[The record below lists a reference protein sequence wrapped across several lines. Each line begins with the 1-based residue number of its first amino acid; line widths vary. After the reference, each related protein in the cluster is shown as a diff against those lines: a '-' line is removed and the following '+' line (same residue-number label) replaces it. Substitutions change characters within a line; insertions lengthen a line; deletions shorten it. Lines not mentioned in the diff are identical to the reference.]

1 MESSERTESFTSR
14 WGMLISILGIA
25 VGTGNIWRFPRI
37 AAENCGEGGGGGF
50 LIAWAV
56 FLLLWSIPLII
67 AELAIGRRT
76 RLGVAGSFGKLLSRR
91 FVWMGAFVGIVAT
104 AIMFYY
110 SVVNGWCLFY
120 LVKMS
125 FHGLPADREAAGL
138 IWDDFQAGGF
148 PVLFHFLVMFG
159 GALVVVRGIRAIE
172 RVNRVL
178 VPALLLIVL
187 ISAVRALTL
196 PGALEGVKFLFTPDF
211 SILADPKVWL
221 EALTQNAWDTG
232 AGWGLILTY
241 AVYMQRKQGVT
252 LNACLT
258 GFGNNSVSLL
268 AAMTIFATVFAT
280 VGGGTGQAAAEGA
293 AIPSS
298 AAAEAAGQPEPLRDG
313 DDPVTVLKTAGPGS
327 TGLTFIWMPQLF
339 REMPLGRMFAIL
351 FFLGLSFAAFSSLLS
366 MVELAS
372 RSLVDMGMKRW
383 KAVVLVCGVGYS
395 LGVPSA
401 LSLDYFCNQDFVW
414 SVALMVSGAFI
425 AFLCIR
431 YGATRF
437 RRDVINLEVR
447 DVTLG
452 GWWDLVIRFVI
463 PLESLILFCWWM
475 YRSAADFAR
484 ESWYDPLS
492 TYSVATCVC
501 QWGVVVGMLIFCNR
515 FMARK
520 IFGKPGHG

>member
-1 MESSERTESFTSR
+1 
-14 WGMLISILGIA
+14 MLFSILGIA

-37 AAENCGEGGGGGF
+37 AAKNCGEGGAGGF

-56 FLLLWSIPLII
+56 FLLMWSVPLII
-67 AELAIGRRT
+67 AELAIGRRS
-76 RLGVAGSFGKLLSRR
+76 RLGVAGSFGKFLSGR

-120 LVKMS
+120 LAKTT
-125 FHGLPADREAAGL
+125 FEGLPTDIDASRAM
-138 IWDDFQAGGF
+138 WDDFQAGGF
-148 PVLFHFLVMFG
+148 PVLFHLLVMVA

-172 RVNRVL
+172 KVNRVL
-178 VPALLLIVL
+178 VPTLLLIVL
-187 ISAVRALTL
+187 VSAIRAFTL
-196 PGALEGVKFLFTPDF
+196 PGAFKGIKFLFTPDLTV
-211 SILADPKVWL
+211 LADPNVWL

-280 VGGGTGQAAAEGA
+280 VGG
-293 AIPSS
+293 S
-298 AAAEAAGQPEPLRDG
+298 AGQEKVDPAAVQSAGVASGGEESASLRG
-313 DDPVTVLKTAGPGS
+313 LEDPVTRLKTSGPAS
-327 TGLTFIWMPQLF
+327 TGLTFIWMPKLF
-339 REMPLGRMFAIL
+339 QEMPFGRTFAIL
-351 FFLGLSFAAFSSLLS
+351 FFLGLAFAAFSSLLS

-372 RSLVDMGMKRW
+372 RSLVDMGMART
-383 KAVVLVCGVGYS
+383 KAVLLVCIVGYA

-401 LSLDYFCNQDFVW
+401 ISIDYFCNQDFVW
-414 SVALMVSGAFI
+414 GVALMISGAFI

-437 RRDVINLEVR
+437 RTEVINLEVR

-452 GWWDLVIRFVI
+452 GWWDLVIRYVI
-463 PLESLILFCWWM
+463 PLECLILISWWM
-475 YRSAADFAR
+475 YQSATVFAR
-484 ESWYDPLS
+484 ESWYDPFS

-501 QWGVVVGMLIFCNR
+501 QWGIVAGLLILCNR

-520 IFGKPGHG
+520 ILKETGAG